1 MTWAVADAAEVI
13 RICNIQLLRKLKYH
27 RAQEVRFPKA
37 VNTNSE
43 KTPKC
48 ETAAP
53 SVKMNCIG
61 NRITHGASP
70 HQKSLS
76 FLSVPT
82 IIFGTLITTFLETE
96 SLNIWIAQHLHKQ
109 LLKLVSLVL
118 LLFAV
123 SACASAANEEENF
136 SQISDPGQVFTLDDL
151 LQTTFKE
158 SSNYSTEG
166 LPGSSDVSYGFLRIP
181 GGDPYEYEVRF
192 YKSHQEAVDLGTA
205 LAIEGSGETAIL
217 SKSDATYKEGVKN
230 RRMACGSG
238 VGGGARSGICSKF
251 GSYAIFGNVVM
262 LCQGADKTQSV
273 ERCGL
278 LATELIANE

>member
-1 MTWAVADAAEVI
+1 M
-13 RICNIQLLRKLKYH
+13 NIL
-27 RAQEVRFPKA
+27 
-37 VNTNSE
+37 
-43 KTPKC
+43 
-48 ETAAP
+48 
-53 SVKMNCIG
+53 
-61 NRITHGASP
+61 
-70 HQKSLS
+70 
-76 FLSVPT
+76 
-82 IIFGTLITTFLETE
+82 
-96 SLNIWIAQHLHKQ
+96 IAQHKHKKLLQ
-109 LLKLVSLVL
+109 LGL
-118 LLFAV
+118 LGLSLFAFA
-123 SACASAANEEENF
+123 ACASATTEEKNF
-136 SQISDPGQVFTLDDL
+136 PQISDPGQVFTLDDL
-151 LQTTFKE
+151 LETTFKE

-166 LPGSSDVSYGFLRIP
+166 LPGSSNVSYGFLRIP

-192 YKSHQEAVDLGTA
+192 YKSHKEAVDLGTP

-251 GSYAIFGNVVM
+251 GSYAIFSNVVM